1 MSEGVTGLFHIYE
14 YIDSIYKYALV
25 YLQVE
30 YICSAQYLHQGRHM
44 YAHDRTA
51 SQLGVAPRPMTSWEL
66 SPPSMSYFGVAVLAP
81 VKVEPQMLLIR
92 LLLMEH
98 RSTCAPHQTHGHDI
112 DTRRSYDTWSVCPL
126 VVYKGS

>member
-14 YIDSIYKYALV
+14 YIDSIYKNALV

-30 YICSAQYLHQGRHM
+30 YIRNAQYLHQGRHM

-51 SQLGVAPRPMTSWEL
+51 SRLGDAPRPMTSWGL
-66 SPPSMSYFGVAVLAP
+66 SPPLMSYFGVAVLVP
-81 VKVEPQMLLIR
+81 VRVELQMLLIR

-98 RSTCAPHQTHGHDI
+98 CSTCARIRHMVTQGGHM
-112 DTRRSYDTWSVCPL
+112 T
-126 VVYKGS
+126 